1 MKESKTEAMFAK
13 VSEWKQSGKSVRE
26 FAASAGLTKSTF
38 GYWVRKKRE
47 MSKKKASFV
56 ELAPSSK
63 PMQIHDSFT
72 ETRLSDRH
80 QASIVITFASGMTV
94 QIYG

>member
-26 FAASAGLTKSTF
+26 FAAFAGLTKSTF

-47 MSKKKASFV
+47 MSKKKALFV
-56 ELAPSSK
+56 ELSPS
-63 PMQIHDSFT
+63 
-72 ETRLSDRH
+72 R
-80 QASIVITFASGMTV
+80 AGMV
-94 QIYG
+94 H